1 MESTFKVVV
10 AGGRDFGNYMLLKE
24 SLDVLLAR
32 KVANGTKVII
42 ISGMA
47 RGADSLGEK
56 YAKEKGYEVSYF
68 PAKWNTYGR
77 SAGYKRNIEMAQ
89 NADAV
94 VAFWDGQ
101 SRGTKHMID
110 TASAY
115 ELPVRVI
122 HY

>member
-1 MESTFKVVV
+1 MRETFKVII
-10 AGGRDFGNYMLLKE
+10 AGGRDFSDYTLLKN

-32 KVANGTKVII
+32 KRANGTKIVIV
-42 ISGMA
+42 SGRA
-47 RGADSLGEK
+47 RGADSLGEA

-68 PAKWNTYGR
+68 PAEWAKYGR
-77 SAGYKRNIEMAQ
+77 SAGYKRNVTMAQ

-94 VAFWDGQ
+94 VAFWDGR
-101 SRGTKHMID
+101 SKGTKHMID
-110 TASAY
+110 TGLAY